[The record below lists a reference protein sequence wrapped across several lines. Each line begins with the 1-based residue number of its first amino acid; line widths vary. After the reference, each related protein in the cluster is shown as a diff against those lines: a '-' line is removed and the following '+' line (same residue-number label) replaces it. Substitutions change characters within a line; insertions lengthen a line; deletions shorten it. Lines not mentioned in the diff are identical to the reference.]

1 MKKTAIIFLTFSLCL
16 AADDMTKKAQKIL
29 KDMRQEISKM
39 KPSLQNMQPSA
50 NSHQN
55 QAPSSR
61 DPEDLYG
68 TWYNES
74 LESSLYVTSGTDQT
88 FPDFMDI
95 LGLEESNGGIAV
107 TGSAE
112 DSLTYMFA
120 SFLLENEEEE
130 GDSTD
135 NGPLDAMLIMNVS
148 LMEFMEGMEGDTIM
162 DAMVLLLAFSDSAEN
177 EVNPDI
183 AGFST
188 SLDFDDGGLFAI
200 GEDVSGAVT

>member
-88 FPDFMDI
+88 FPDFLSAKSAAALLSEQID
-95 LGLEESNGGIAV
+95 
-107 TGSAE
+107 TGS
-112 DSLTYMFA
+112 SIL
-120 SFLLENEEEE
+120 
-130 GDSTD
+130 
-135 NGPLDAMLIMNVS
+135 PLRQALSHGWVHTLPSM
-148 LMEFMEGMEGDTIM
+148 
-162 DAMVLLLAFSDSAEN
+162 
-177 EVNPDI
+177 
-183 AGFST
+183 
-188 SLDFDDGGLFAI
+188 
-200 GEDVSGAVT
+200 

>member
-1 MKKTAIIFLTFSLCL
+1 
-16 AADDMTKKAQKIL
+16 
-29 KDMRQEISKM
+29 
-39 KPSLQNMQPSA
+39 
-50 NSHQN
+50 
-55 QAPSSR
+55 
-61 DPEDLYG
+61 
-68 TWYNES
+68 
-74 LESSLYVTSGTDQT
+74 
-88 FPDFMDI
+88 
-95 LGLEESNGGIAV
+95 
-107 TGSAE
+107 
-112 DSLTYMFA
+112 MFA